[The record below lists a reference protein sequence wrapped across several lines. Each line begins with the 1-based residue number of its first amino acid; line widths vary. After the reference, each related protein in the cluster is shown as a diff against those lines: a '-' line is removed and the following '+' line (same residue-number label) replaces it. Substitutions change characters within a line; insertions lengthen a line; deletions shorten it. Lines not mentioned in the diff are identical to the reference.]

1 MSSRTDKVKQ
11 IFRSMFTLRNDMASY
26 EEIENT
32 IVSGSKFQGT
42 NACILVLAILVASIG
57 LNMNSTAVIIGAMLI
72 SPLMGGITAIAYGF
86 ATNNLGLAKWSAF
99 RLSIQVL
106 ISIAASWA
114 YFTISP
120 MNAPS
125 SELLART
132 SPTIWDVLIA
142 VCGGLAGI
150 IGQTRKEKSNVIPGV
165 AIATALMPPLC
176 TAGYGLAHLE
186 FSYFFGALYLFFIN
200 GFFICITAV
209 IVLKYLRVPQYTELS
224 KKQLSKIHRSMAV
237 VAVITMLPSIYLA
250 YHIVSD
256 TIENNN
262 AENYIKSEFVFDG
275 TQVVQKNIDINK
287 DTIEV
292 SVIGKSIDGETEELL
307 KNKLGEY
314 NLSNYKLTIT
324 QTKVESGITQEEVQ
338 AMIDSYGSDE
348 EEIRVEDILLQKEN
362 EDLREENEQ
371 LRQQAEAL
379 QGSVDAAEK
388 RSIDVKQLSSE
399 LSAINEKIKGA
410 AASYSDVYLN
420 SKDITENKVLVTLLV
435 SENLKKAELDTI
447 ENWLVQR
454 LSTDRI
460 TLFQQKVSEYTG
472 EETESKA
479 QSDKSDTD
487 KNEKKSD
494 NTEKT
499 DNSKAE

>member
-1 MSSRTDKVKQ
+1 MSRRTDKILQ

-42 NACILVLAILVASIG
+42 NACVLILAILVASIG

-99 RLSIQVL
+99 RLSIQVI
-106 ISIAASWA
+106 ISIATSCV
-114 YFTISP
+114 YFAISP

-132 SPTIWDVLIA
+132 SPTVWDVLIA

-200 GFFICITAV
+200 GFFICLTAI

-224 KKQLSKIHRSMAV
+224 KKQLSKIHRSMAA
-237 VAVITMLPSIYLA
+237 VAVITMLPSVYLA
-250 YHIVSD
+250 YDIVSD
-256 TIENNN
+256 TIESNNVD
-262 AENYIKSEFVFDG
+262 NYIKNEFVFDG
-275 TQVVQKNIDINK
+275 TQVVQKNIDINN

-292 SVIGKSIDGETEELL
+292 SLIGKSIDSETEETL
-307 KNKLGEY
+307 KSKLSEY
-314 NLSNYKLTIT
+314 SLSNYKLTIT
-324 QTKVESGITQEEVQ
+324 QTMVDGGITAEEVQ
-338 AMIDSYGSDE
+338 AMLDSYDNDDE
-348 EEIRVEDILLQKEN
+348 EVRVEDLLLQKEN
-362 EDLREENEQ
+362 EELKDENEQ
-371 LRQQAEAL
+371 LKRQTEAL
-379 QGSVDAAEK
+379 QDKVDAAEK
-388 RSIDVKQLSSE
+388 QAIDVKQLTSE
-399 LSAINEKIKGA
+399 LNALNGKIKGA
-410 AASYSDVYLN
+410 SASYADVYLDN
-420 SKDITENKVLVTLLV
+420 NNVTENKIMVTLLV
-435 SENLKKAELDTI
+435 SENLKQSELDTI
-447 ENWLVQR
+447 RNWLAQR
-454 LSTDRI
+454 LSNDRI
-460 TLFQQKVSEYTG
+460 ALFQQNVSDYTG
-472 EETESKA
+472 E
-479 QSDKSDTD
+479 DTAE
-487 KNEKKSD
+487 EKKSD
-494 NTEKT
+494 NSEKS